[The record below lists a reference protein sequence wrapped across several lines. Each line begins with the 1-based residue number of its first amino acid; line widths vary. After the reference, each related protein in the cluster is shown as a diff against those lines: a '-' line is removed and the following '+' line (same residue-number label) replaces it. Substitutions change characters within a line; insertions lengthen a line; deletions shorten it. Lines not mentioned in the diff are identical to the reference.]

1 MITTVETRNI
11 RGALLTLPVDDISQG
26 VVLEDIDGLHPVK
39 ATIVSSS
46 FANMDAEQYHSSRRT
61 TRDVKLTLGLEP
73 DYEINTVS
81 DLRKGLYGYF
91 MPKSPVNLKFTDSD
105 GTIAHIDG
113 YVESCEAPLWTEEPK
128 MEVVVRCLDSDFVDM
143 DETVVNGS
151 TVSTVTNTP
160 LVYDGSVETGFEF
173 VMNVNRTLTSFSIYL
188 TGSDGV
194 DGFIDF
200 AYNSLVAGD
209 VLTISTVPGA
219 KEVTLLHAGA
229 ESSILYAVSPQ
240 SNWLELKPG
249 LNQLRV
255 AATGAAIPF
264 TINYTNKYGG
274 L

>member
-1 MITTVETRNI
+1 MIHTVETRNI
-11 RGALLTLPVDDISQG
+11 RGALLTLPIDDISQG
-26 VVLEDIDGLHPVK
+26 LILESVDGLHPVK

-61 TRDVKLTLGLEP
+61 TRDVKLTLKLEP
-73 DYEINTVS
+73 DYEIATVG

-91 MPKSPVNLKFTDSD
+91 MPKSLVNLKFSDTD
-105 GTIAHIDG
+105 GTVAHIDG
-113 YVESCEAPLWTEEPK
+113 FVETCEAPLWTDEPK
-128 MEVVVRCLDSDFVDM
+128 MEVVVRCLDSDFVDL
-143 DETVVNGS
+143 DETVFSGT

-160 LVYDGSVETGFEF
+160 IDYAGSVETGFEF
-173 VMNVNRTLTSFSIYL
+173 VMNVNRTLTSFSIYM

-209 VLTISTVPGA
+209 VLTINTVPGA
-219 KEVTLLHAGA
+219 KEVTLLHAGV
-229 ESSILYAVSPQ
+229 ESSVLYAVSPQ

-249 LNQLRV
+249 LNQIRV

-264 TINYTNKYGG
+264 SINYTNKYGG

>member
-1 MITTVETRNI
+1 
-11 RGALLTLPVDDISQG
+11 
-26 VVLEDIDGLHPVK
+26 
-39 ATIVSSS
+39 
-46 FANMDAEQYHSSRRT
+46 
-61 TRDVKLTLGLEP
+61 
-73 DYEINTVS
+73 
-81 DLRKGLYGYF
+81 
-91 MPKSPVNLKFTDSD
+91 
-105 GTIAHIDG
+105 
-113 YVESCEAPLWTEEPK
+113 
-128 MEVVVRCLDSDFVDM
+128 MEVVVRCLDSDFVDLE
-143 DETVVNGS
+143 ETVFSGS
-151 TVSTVTNTP
+151 TVSTVTNTD
-160 LVYDGSVETGFEF
+160 LIYDGNVETGFEF
-173 VMNVNRTLTSFSIYL
+173 VMSVNRTITSFSIYL

-264 TINYTNKYGG
+264 TIKYTNKYGG